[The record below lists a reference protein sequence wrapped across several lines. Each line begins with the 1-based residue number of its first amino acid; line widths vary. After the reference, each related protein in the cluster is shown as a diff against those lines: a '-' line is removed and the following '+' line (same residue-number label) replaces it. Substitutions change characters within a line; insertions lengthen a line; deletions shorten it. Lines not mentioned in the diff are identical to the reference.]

1 MTTFRTADIYK
12 KKKRGERE
20 WAFWLC
26 VGVCVCAKSRP
37 PSNAVDSQDARQ
49 WSKLLPCE
57 LHLAGPT
64 MTDHVKDYID
74 VLTH

>member
-1 MTTFRTADIYK
+1 M
-12 KKKRGERE
+12 
-20 WAFWLC
+20 
-26 VGVCVCAKSRP
+26 CVCAKSRP